1 MVPRWLQDRP
11 KRAPGGVLGSS
22 WGGLGPLLGALGPS
36 LEGLGGLLS
45 RPEGVWGSLGTI
57 LGRFG
62 MRLVDS
68 IHRFDLVM
76 RFVDSIRSLDRSIAL
91 HHVVDT
97 SRLNNSA
104 RRNMRSD

>member
-1 MVPRWLQDRP
+1 MAPRPSQE
-11 KRAPGGVLGSS
+11 SF
-22 WGGLGPLLGALGPS
+22 WGDLGPLLGVLGLS
-36 LEGLGGLLS
+36 LEGLGRL
-45 RPEGVWGSLGTI
+45 
-57 LGRFG
+57 LGRLERVWALLDRPWRPMTPSTGHFG
-62 MRLVDS
+62 MRFVDS

-104 RRNMRSD
+104 RRNARSD

>member
-1 MVPRWLQDRP
+1 MR
-11 KRAPGGVLGSS
+11 
-22 WGGLGPLLGALGPS
+22 
-36 LEGLGGLLS
+36 LS
-45 RPEGVWGSLGTI
+45 T
-57 LGRFG
+57 GRFG

-104 RRNMRSD
+104 RRNARSDEIRECFEKYQRVPEIASPEWKTYEEIIEKTEPRPRDMY